1 MAKGYA
7 LCIGLNK
14 VSTAHY
20 GGWDGALS
28 VCEKDARDM
37 KKLAVKMGF
46 TADILLTKDATSTN
60 VLNKIDHAA
69 ATLKSGDMFFLYYSG
84 HGGNEIPD
92 INKDE
97 IEELSDEVDGYD
109 ESWCCYDQ
117 QVIDDILY
125 QRWFKFKPG
134 VRILVV
140 SDSCFSGDIVKL
152 VGGKLVKQKLDPKAV
167 KRMPVKVGHRVYH
180 QNAKSYMKFNK
191 AETPLRKSK
200 TKALPQASIK
210 ATLRQISS
218 SSEYQP
224 SYANTR
230 EYPSNSLFTAIF
242 KKTFK
247 NGKYKGDYNQ
257 FVKKLKQ
264 GMPLD
269 QQPNHQILGAAMAK
283 YDIQTPL
290 FI

>member
-7 LCIGLNK
+7 LCIGLNR
-14 VSTAHY
+14 VSTVHY
-20 GGWDGALS
+20 DGWDGALQ

-37 KKLAVKMGF
+37 KNIAVKMGF
-46 TADILLTKDATSTN
+46 SADLLLTKDATAMN
-60 VLNKIDHAA
+60 VLDKIDQAA
-69 ATLKSGDMFFLYYSG
+69 AKLKAGDIFLLYYSG

-97 IEELSDEVDGYD
+97 VEEQADEVDGFD
-109 ESWCCYDQ
+109 ESWCLYDQ

-125 QRWFKFKPG
+125 QRWFKFKAG
-134 VRILVV
+134 VRILVL

-152 VGGKLVKQKLDPKAV
+152 VRGRRVSQKLDTKIV
-167 KRMPVKVGHRVYH
+167 KRMPIIVGHRVY
-180 QNAKSYMKFNK
+180 QKNEKSYLKFNK
-191 AETPLRKSK
+191 AQTPLRKSK
-200 TKALPQASIK
+200 TKALSQAAIK

-224 SYANTR
+224 SYANTN
-230 EYPSNSLFTAIF
+230 EFPNNSLFTAIF

-247 NGKYKGDYNQ
+247 NGKYKGNYNQ

-264 GMPLD
+264 EMPYD
-269 QQPNHQILGAAMAK
+269 QQPNHQILGAAMVK
-283 YDIQTPL
+283 FDNQTPL
-290 FI
+290 TI

>member
-14 VSTAHY
+14 VSTVHY

-28 VCEKDARDM
+28 VCEKDARDI
-37 KKLAVKMGF
+37 KNIAVKMGF

-60 VLNKIDHAA
+60 VLSKIDQAA
-69 ATLKSGDMFFLYYSG
+69 ATLKSGDIFFLYYSG

-97 IEELSDEVDGYD
+97 IEELADEVDGYD

-152 VGGKLVKQKLDPKAV
+152 VGGKLVKQKLNPTAV
-167 KRMPVKVGHRVYH
+167 KRMPPMVGHRVF
-180 QNAKSYMKFNK
+180 QKNAASYRKFNR
-191 AETPLRKSK
+191 AETPLRKTR
-200 TKALPQASIK
+200 TKALPQATLK
-210 ATLRQISS
+210 ATVRQISS

-224 SYANTR
+224 SYANTNA
-230 EYPSNSLFTAIF
+230 YPNNSLFTAIF
-242 KKTFK
+242 KKAIK

-264 GMPLD
+264 GMPYD
-269 QQPNHQILGAAMAK
+269 QQPNHQKLGAVMAK
-283 YDIQTPL
+283 YDKQTPL

>member
-14 VSTAHY
+14 VSADHY
-20 GGWDGALS
+20 DGWDGALK
-28 VCEKDARDM
+28 VCEKDAKDM
-37 KKLAVKMGF
+37 QKIAIKMKYK
-46 TADILLTKDATSTN
+46 TDLLLTKEATSTN
-60 VLNKIDHAA
+60 VLNKIDEAA
-69 ATLKSGDMFFLYYSG
+69 ATLKAGDIFLLYYSG

-97 IEELSDEVDGYD
+97 IEELADEVDGYD
-109 ESWCCYDQ
+109 ESWCLYDQ

-134 VRILVV
+134 VRILVI

-152 VGGKLVKQKLDPKAV
+152 IRGSRVTQKLDLKTV
-167 KRMPVKVGHRVYH
+167 KRMPVHVGHRVF
-180 QNAKSYMKFNK
+180 QKNEKSYRKFNK
-191 AETPLRKSK
+191 AETPIRKSK
-200 TKALPQASIK
+200 TKALPQAAIK

-224 SYANTR
+224 SYANTN
-230 EYPSNSLFTAIF
+230 EFPTNSLFTAIF
-242 KKTFK
+242 KKALK

-264 GMPLD
+264 EMPYD
-269 QQPNHQILGAAMAK
+269 QQPNHQILGAAMVK
-283 YDIQTPL
+283 FDNQNPL
-290 FI
+290 AI

>member
-7 LCIGLNK
+7 LCIGLNN
-14 VSTAHY
+14 VSAIHY
-20 GGWDGALS
+20 DGWDGALK
-28 VCEKDARDM
+28 VCEQDARDM
-37 KKLAVKMGF
+37 KKIAEKIGF
-46 TADILLTKDATSTN
+46 TVDLLLTKDATTTN
-60 VLNKIDHAA
+60 VLNKIDQAA
-69 ATLKSGDMFFLYYSG
+69 AKLKSGDIFFLYYSG

-97 IEELSDEVDGYD
+97 VEELSDEVDGYD
-109 ESWCCYDQ
+109 ESWCLYDR

-125 QRWFKFKPG
+125 QRWFKFKQG

-152 VGGKLVKQKLDPKAV
+152 VGGKLVSQKLDPKTI
-167 KRMPVKVGHRVYH
+167 KRMPVKVGHRVF
-180 QNAKSYMKFNK
+180 QKNEKSYKKFNK

-200 TKALPQASIK
+200 TKALPQAAIK

-224 SYANTR
+224 SYANTNA
-230 EYPSNSLFTAIF
+230 YPSNSLFTAIF
-242 KKTFK
+242 KKTIR
-247 NGKYKGDYNQ
+247 NGKYKGDYSQ

-264 GMPLD
+264 QMPFD
-269 QQPNHQILGAAMAK
+269 QQPNHQILGAAMVK
-283 YDIQTPL
+283 FDIQRPMA
-290 FI
+290 I